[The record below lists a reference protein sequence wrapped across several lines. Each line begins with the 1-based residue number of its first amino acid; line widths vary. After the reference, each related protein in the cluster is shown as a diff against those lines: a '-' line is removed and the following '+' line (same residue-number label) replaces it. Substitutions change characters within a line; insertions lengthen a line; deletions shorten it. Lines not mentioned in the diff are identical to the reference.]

1 MLDEKKLKEDILE
14 QIDEKS
20 LTNVQSSKILVSYLE
35 KKEAKSKKHS
45 KLLKGLIPSLSFA
58 LVAAIVIPVSVKFAM
73 GGGEDPN
80 IPPIPP
86 SPVTLAGSNE
96 IAFGVLSAAN
106 LNGHIDNSSSL
117 GLKKSLRIIDA
128 DTLDEKVQMINPYM
142 YTAEEMLNANMRLE
156 DKYEVYYNEDVGY
169 ESYQYKMI
177 YDDNSTIFYFNEREL
192 NDDNDRNE
200 DEVEQEFKLDGLMLL
215 TDNSTYIV
223 EGSRELEQES
233 DEQEYALNLTIY
245 FDNNRSN
252 YLKVEKEV
260 EQEINEYE
268 ESYKYTYFENRREVS
283 EIELSFEEEDGDYVE
298 IETFD
303 RNSSQVDGDFFV
315 RKVSDTELK
324 IDYELSNERSSMQV
338 LIEDEGAFYH
348 YIDSNVNYDKTYA
361 RK

>member
-20 LTNVQSSKILVSYLE
+20 LTNVQSSKILASYLE

-58 LVAAIVIPVSVKFAM
+58 LVAAIVIPISVKFAM
-73 GGGEDPN
+73 GGGEDPT
-80 IPPIPP
+80 PPVPP
-86 SPVTLAGSNE
+86 SPLNLAGSNE

-106 LNGHIDNSSSL
+106 LSGHIDNSSPL
-117 GLKKSLRIIDA
+117 GLKKSLRIIDYN
-128 DTLDEKVQMINPYM
+128 TLDEKVQLINPYM
-142 YTAEEMLNANMRLE
+142 YTAEEMLDANMRLE
-156 DKYEVYYNEDVGY
+156 DKYDVYYNEDIGY
-169 ESYQYKMI
+169 ESYEYKMI

-192 NDDNDRNE
+192 KDDDDRDE
-200 DEVEQEFKLDGLMLL
+200 GEVEQEFKLDGLMLL

-315 RKVSDTELK
+315 RKVSVSELK

>member
-1 MLDEKKLKEDILE
+1 MLDEKKLREDILQ
-14 QIDEKS
+14 QIDETK
-20 LTNVQSSKILVSYLE
+20 LTNVQSSKILASYLE

-58 LVAAIVIPVSVKFAM
+58 VVAAIVIPVGIKF
-73 GGGEDPN
+73 GINGEDPN

-106 LNGHIDNSSSL
+106 LSGHIDNSSPL
-117 GLKKSLRIIDA
+117 GLRKSLRVIDF

-142 YTAEEMLNANMRLE
+142 YTAEEMLDANMRLD

-177 YDDNSTIFYFNEREL
+177 YDDKSTIFYFNESKL
-192 NDDNDRNE
+192 PGDNDWDE
-200 DEVEQEFKLDGLMLL
+200 DEIEEEFRLDGLMLL
-215 TDNSTYIV
+215 QDNSTYEVI
-223 EGSRELEQES
+223 GSRELEQES
-233 DEQEYALNLTIY
+233 DEQEYALNLRIY
-245 FDNNRSN
+245 FDENRSH
-252 YLKVEKEV
+252 YLEVKREV
-260 EQEINEYE
+260 EQESNEYE
-268 ESYKYTYFENRREVS
+268 ESYKYTRYENGREVS

-303 RNSSQVDGDFFV
+303 RNSSNVDGDFFV
-315 RKVSDTELK
+315 RKVNNSELE
-324 IDYELSNERSSMQV
+324 IDYTLSNDRSTMQV
-338 LIEDEGAFYH
+338 YIEDEGTNYH
-348 YIDSNVNYDKTYA
+348 YVDSNVNYDKTYA

>member
-1 MLDEKKLKEDILE
+1 MLDEKKLKEDILQ

-20 LTNVQSSKILVSYLE
+20 LTNVQSSKILASYLE

-73 GGGEDPN
+73 DGGVT
-80 IPPIPP
+80 PPVPP
-86 SPVTLAGSNE
+86 SPLTLAGSNE

-106 LNGHIDNSSSL
+106 LSGHIDNSSPL
-117 GLKKSLRIIDA
+117 GLKKSLRVINY
-128 DTLDEKVQMINPYM
+128 DTLDEKVQLINPYM
-142 YTAEEMLNANMRLE
+142 YTAEEMLDANMRLE
-156 DKYEVYYNEDVGY
+156 DKYDVYYNEDAGY
-169 ESYQYKMI
+169 ESYEYKMI
-177 YDDNSTIFYFNEREL
+177 YDDNSTIFYFNEHKL
-192 NDDNDRNE
+192 QGDDSLDE
-200 DEVEQEFKLDGLMLL
+200 DEIEQEFRLDGLMLL
-215 TDNSTYIV
+215 MDNSTYVV

-233 DEQEYALNLTIY
+233 DEQEYALNLRIY
-245 FDNNRSN
+245 FDDSRSN
-252 YLKVEKEV
+252 YLEVEREV

-303 RNSSQVDGDFFV
+303 RNSLQVDGDFFV
-315 RKVSDTELK
+315 RKVSEAELK

-338 LIEDEGAFYH
+338 LIEDEGASYH
-348 YIDSNVNYDKTYA
+348 YIDSNVNYDKTYV